1 MVDGEAGVVHVLLAA
16 HAFQVGLPAFAVGR
30 IGEHEV
36 ELHLGPGIVGEGG
49 MLGAADYGVG
59 RFAFAFEQQVGDAD
73 GVGFLIDLL
82 AVEMDGDIFA
92 ALGC

>member
-1 MVDGEAGVVHVLLAA
+1 
-16 HAFQVGLPAFAVGR
+16 
-30 IGEHEV
+30 
-36 ELHLGPGIVGEGG
+36 
-49 MLGAADYGVG
+49 MLGAADYGVS